1 MITEWP
7 TDQYSRQLESR
18 AYEPLPTR
26 GATIDRVT
34 GLVAAV
40 FRIWAGENPPEMAVA
55 RDMRRNLRRFPL
67 GRPFGTAAAL
77 VPDGRCGGRGAA
89 AWLTNYKGSALQ
101 TGPASSED
109 RSHSMTEPDDL
120 TGEITALKALQRDAW
135 RELASPSLTIFDRRE
150 IRNRVRQSES
160 ELRTYLK
167 MMSERLRFRP
177 RPVEEVGDS
186 LANIDFRLLAGS

>member
-1 MITEWP
+1 
-7 TDQYSRQLESR
+7 
-18 AYEPLPTR
+18 
-26 GATIDRVT
+26 
-34 GLVAAV
+34 
-40 FRIWAGENPPEMAVA
+40 MAVA
-55 RDMRRNLRRFPL
+55 VGMRRNLRRSAGEP
-67 GRPFGTAAAL
+67 PFGTAAAL
-77 VPDGRCGGRGAA
+77 GPDGRCGSQRAA
-89 AWLTNYKGSALQ
+89 ACLTNFKESALQ
-101 TGPASSED
+101 TKAASSED
-109 RSHSMTEPDDL
+109 RSDSMTEPGDL
-120 TGEITALKALQRDAW
+120 TSEINALKALQRDAW